1 MAKENYDVSYNTYY
15 NARIKKMIFQGEK
28 THPLYI
34 RATFDRDTTF
44 FRSYYFDLFA
54 QPKYD
59 FLCTTISQIVELE
72 GRVIDYIIEWNADD
86 FSLDKLTRQ
95 YKIFSIDIL
104 DSFDGPFKI
113 WLAGYLKEVGLPGL
127 AAVTENAMKEV
138 SAIQIWD
145 DLKKILHKEAFNSME
160 EKAARYGTPYIPLVA
175 YLRHKFPEA
184 PFCLPL
190 HEWIDDK
197 ARQMEIRKF
206 VDDTFRQIDFSH
218 FRKEIQLLLLPGH
231 H

>member
-15 NARIKKMIFQGEK
+15 NARIKKVIFQGEK

-59 FLCTTISQIVELE
+59 FLRTSIPQIQALE
-72 GRVIDYIIEWNADD
+72 GRVIDYIIDWNADD
-86 FSLDKLTRQ
+86 FSLGQLTRQ

-104 DSFDGPFKI
+104 ECFDRPFKI
-113 WLAGYLKEVGLPGL
+113 WLAAYLKEAGLPGL
-127 AAVTENAMKEV
+127 AAMTENALKEV
-138 SAIQIWD
+138 AAIQIWD
-145 DLKKILHKEAFNSME
+145 DLKKILHKEAFKSME

-190 HEWIDDK
+190 HEWLDDK
-197 ARQMEIRKF
+197 ARQLEIREF
-206 VDDTFRQIDFSH
+206 IDNTYMQVDFSR
-218 FRKEIQLLLLPGH
+218 FKREIQQLLLH
-231 H
+231 KAI